1 MCVPRIESWD
11 SFNPSVSYYLNFTDE
26 KQAEGVSDLP
36 IGHKARTMF
45 AGTHMV
51 FFRSHKN

>member
-36 IGHKARTMF
+36 
-45 AGTHMV
+45 
-51 FFRSHKN
+51 NWP